1 MRRPWLSLVAAAS
14 ALLITAVP
22 AMACGGLIGPNGAV
36 NLLRTTTFA
45 GYHDGVEHYVTSFE
59 FAGGGGSFGSITPL
73 PGIPTDVVRGG
84 DWTLQRL
91 IRETDPVEEL
101 AFAASAAG
109 GDALRDQAEVLFETT
124 IDALDITILRGGGDE
139 VGLWAK
145 NNGFRLPPDSPEVLD
160 FYADRSPIF
169 MAAAFDADA
178 AAERG
183 QAIGDGTPVH
193 LTIPTD
199 NPWVPLRILG
209 LGKADGELV
218 EADVYLLTD
227 EKPDMLPNPAGFL
240 EGEGLILDH
249 SAAASDL
256 LLADLRSDVG
266 MEWVP
271 NEAWLT
277 KVVIASE
284 AGDLQFDLAIDASG
298 PGSPSPIDAGFAP
311 FGTEPPPAVPVALY
325 LLLAA
330 AATIAVPVLL
340 ARTGGG
346 RSPRTPPLA
355 GA

>member
-1 MRRPWLSLVAAAS
+1 MLSFMAATA
-14 ALLITAVP
+14 ALLILAAPTL
-22 AMACGGLIGPNGAV
+22 ACGGLIGPNGAV

-91 IRETDPVEEL
+91 IRETDPVPEL
-101 AFAASAAG
+101 LFAAGAADSAT
-109 GDALRDQAEVLFETT
+109 REAEVLLETT

-145 NNGFRLPPDSPEVLD
+145 NHGFRLPPDSPEVLD

-178 AAERG
+178 AAARG

-209 LGKADGELV
+209 LGKAAGELV

-227 EKPDMLPNPAGFL
+227 IKPALLPNAGAFA
-240 EGEGLILDH
+240 ESEGLILDH
-249 SAAASDL
+249 SAAATES

-271 NEAWLT
+271 QAAWLT
-277 KVVIASE
+277 KVVVASD
-284 AGDLQFDLAIDASG
+284 AGDLGYDLAIDASG
-298 PGSPSPIDAGFAP
+298 AGRPSAIDAGFAP
-311 FGTEPPPAVPVALY
+311 FGSKPAPRPPVALY

-330 AATIAVPVLL
+330 LAVVAIPVVLSG
-340 ARTGGG
+340 AGG
-346 RSPRTPPLA
+346 SAPRTPLA

>member
-1 MRRPWLSLVAAAS
+1 MRRPLLSLLAAS
-14 ALLITAVP
+14 AALLVFAAPTL
-22 AMACGGLIGPNGAV
+22 ACGGLIGPNGAV

-91 IRETDPVEEL
+91 IRETDPVDDFARDG
-101 AFAASAAG
+101 AFLAASAG
-109 GDALRDQAEVLFETT
+109 EAEVLLETT

-145 NNGFRLPPDSPEVLD
+145 NNGFRLSPDSPEVLD

-209 LGKADGELV
+209 LGKAAGELV

-227 EKPDMLPNPAGFL
+227 IRPALLPNAGAFA

-249 SAAASDL
+249 SASATESL
-256 LLADLRSDVG
+256 LTDLRSDVG

-271 NEAWLT
+271 DDAWLT
-277 KVVIASE
+277 KVVVSSE
-284 AGDLQFDLAIDASG
+284 AGDLDYDLAIDASVAG
-298 PGSPSPIDAGFAP
+298 KPSATDAGFAP
-311 FGTEPPPAVPVALY
+311 FGDRPAPRAPVPAY

-330 AATIAVPVLL
+330 VGTIGLPVLL
-340 ARTGGG
+340 SRTG
-346 RSPRTPPLA
+346 RRAPRTPPLA

>member
-1 MRRPWLSLVAAAS
+1 MRRPLLSLLAA
-14 ALLITAVP
+14 TAAILTFAAP
-22 AMACGGLIGPNGAV
+22 TLACGGLIGPNGAV

-45 GYHDGVEHYVTSFE
+45 GYTDGVEHYVTSFE

-73 PGIPTDVVRGG
+73 PGVPTDVVRGG

-91 IRETDPVEEL
+91 IRETDPVPEF
-101 AFAASAAG
+101 AFAAADAAG
-109 GDALRDQAEVLFETT
+109 GSAREAEVLLETT

-145 NNGFRLPPDSPEVLD
+145 NHGFRLPPDSPEVLD

-178 AAERG
+178 AAARG

-209 LGKADGELV
+209 LGKAAGELV

-227 EKPDMLPNPAGFL
+227 RKPALLPNAGAFA
-240 EGEGLILDH
+240 EGDGLILDH
-249 SAAASDL
+249 SASASEA

-271 NEAWLT
+271 DEAWLT
-277 KVVIASE
+277 KVVVSTD
-284 AGDLQFDLAIDASG
+284 AGELDFDLAIDASG
-298 PGSPSPIDAGFAP
+298 AGRPSVIDAGYAP
-311 FGTEPPPAVPVALY
+311 FGIDPAPRAPVALY

-330 AATIAVPVLL
+330 IVAITVPILL
-340 ARTGGG
+340 G
-346 RSPRTPPLA
+346 RSGRPAPRTPPLA